1 MPSENL
7 PKHHPISNATVLKK
21 KKKKTKQQHKFSNAI
36 VLAHPPN

>member
-21 KKKKTKQQHKFSNAI
+21 KKTKQQHKFSNAI
-36 VLAHPPN
+36 ILAHPPNE